1 MPSSESCPETETER
15 RKLLDA
21 YAIDVPTLKTGPLG
35 ADLETAHD
43 RLGHLDANLTEWQ
56 EILELAATFAS
67 HCGDAYR
74 RATEPHPPPV
84 QRRGVQT
91 AGCEGRP
98 DLPREVPSALRRT
111 RRIRNTRA
119 DDGTRTRDPHLG
131 KVMLYQLSHVRSRPR
146 IPRAALDA
154 STTGMPE
161 PACTTIRDRH
171 RRQRDDLEIR
181 LRNRHHDQLGNA
193 VPASHLVVL

>member
-119 DDGTRTRDPHLG
+119 A
-131 KVMLYQLSHVRSRPR
+131 VLS
-146 IPRAALDA
+146 LFE
-154 STTGMPE
+154 PE
-161 PACTTIRDRH
+161 
-171 RRQRDDLEIR
+171 
-181 LRNRHHDQLGNA
+181 
-193 VPASHLVVL
+193 